1 MNKFLFGLGAAVV
14 VFVHIRIADRLNDVE
29 FVVEDMIKF
38 FTEEA
43 ENEYQEAID
52 TMFEVLSEGLDPET
66 E

>member
-29 FVVEDMIKF
+29 VIVAEMIQVFV
-38 FTEEA
+38 EEA
-43 ENEYQEAID
+43 ENKYQESID
-52 TMFEVLSEGLDPET
+52 TMFEVLTEGLDPEA